1 MGEYSK
7 ASIIKYT
14 RKSRGITQE
23 ELAFGVCDTVTLS
36 RYENGQVE
44 PTDEKFM
51 RLMKKLGED
60 GNLYLFPLEGES
72 LELERAMDEI
82 LLAVEQYDWDRA
94 EALMAVM
101 KEEHGLSMEHPENRQ
116 YLMRIETIIQDCCG
130 RIGWE
135 EACRRYEQ
143 ALELTLGE
151 HALERL
157 RPEKVLRE
165 TEVLLLYNLATL
177 YGDHGKTE
185 EAEALFLYLDR
196 YFHRSDMVNDGKPR
210 YLIYLAY
217 ANFLGRQGRHDKSIE
232 VCEREIEWL
241 VGNNKANYLYNF
253 YYNIGWNIKEK
264 IKKGMEKEERMPEA
278 KMYMWLAYQLCLGYP
293 EDRGNLPIIEKNY
306 LENVGI
312 I

>member
-1 MGEYSK
+1 M
-7 ASIIKYT
+7 
-14 RKSRGITQE
+14 
-23 ELAFGVCDTVTLS
+23 
-36 RYENGQVE
+36 E

-82 LLAVEQYDWDRA
+82 LSAVEQYDWDRA

-116 YLMRIETIIQDCCG
+116 YLMRIETIIQDCRG
-130 RIGWE
+130 QIGW
-135 EACRRYEQ
+135 REQ
-143 ALELTLGE
+143 P
-151 HALERL
+151 LERL

-196 YFHRSDMVNDGKPR
+196 YFHRVDMVNDGKPR

-217 ANFLGRQGRHDKSIE
+217 ANFLGRQGRHDESIE
-232 VCEREIEWL
+232 VCEREIAWL

-253 YYNIGWNIKEK
+253 YDK
-264 IKKGMEKEERMPEA
+264 ILMAIQYTK
-278 KMYMWLAYQLCLGYP
+278 
-293 EDRGNLPIIEKNY
+293 Y
-306 LENVGI
+306 L
-312 I
+312 